1 MIDVEAE
8 LQVPLDRG
16 ATINDNIVYFIGGYI
31 AKTTKKKR
39 LSCKFCAPTLGDF
52 ENAIS
57 DIISA
62 SEFTRNKNV
71 GKLTFCTSNLY
82 RLLSIVE
89 NAFLKCYK
97 SGLLFERN
105 AFHDIVEVVADGS
118 KLPPV
123 GCAIHCVAL
132 MTNIIYDYL
141 LLRFKA
147 VAKAKT
153 EIWLEEKRSAS
164 HSKMKLSKMVVGPQK
179 KIQNSLPINDV
190 HSSALLPP
198 VPVNLPV
205 SDISNTSQKSTNK
218 RKRVTCGKENKQ
230 PNKRQKNNP
239 EANLV
244 IPVVPVVHVVSAVP
258 TLHVEPVLRTNKRKT
273 INPVIIPVVPALHVQ
288 PVVRTYTRKTIRM

>member
-31 AKTTKKKR
+31 AKTTNKKR
-39 LSCKFCAPTLGDF
+39 ISCKFCAPTLGDF

-89 NAFLKCYK
+89 NAFLKCYN

-105 AFHDIVEVVADGS
+105 AFHDIIEVVTDGG

-123 GCAIHCVAL
+123 GCAIHCVAI

-153 EIWLEEKRSAS
+153 ELWLEDKRSAS

-179 KIQNSLPINDV
+179 KIQNSLPIIKDV
-190 HSSALLPP
+190 KSSAPDPP
-198 VPVNLPV
+198 VPVHSSV
-205 SDISNTSQKSTNK
+205 TDISNTSSQKLTNK
-218 RKRVTCGKENKQ
+218 RSRETKGKENRK
-230 PNKRQKNNP
+230 PNKRQKINP
-239 EANLV
+239 VET
-244 IPVVPVVHVVSAVP
+244 PVVPVVPDLNVP
-258 TLHVEPVLRTNKRKT
+258 VRRIYLRKQT
-273 INPVIIPVVPALHVQ
+273 NPVTTPVVPVVPDLPVQ
-288 PVVRTYTRKTIRM
+288 PVLRTYTRKTIRM